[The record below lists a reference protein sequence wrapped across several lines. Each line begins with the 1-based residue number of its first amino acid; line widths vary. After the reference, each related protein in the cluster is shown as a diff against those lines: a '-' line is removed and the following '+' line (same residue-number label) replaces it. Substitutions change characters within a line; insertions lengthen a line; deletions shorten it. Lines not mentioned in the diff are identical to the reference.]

1 VTRAILAIEPGL
13 PVGSLSIL
21 APDIGPAMECARFNL
36 RLWFAAAG
44 FIVIATLSAAF
55 AVLMSHYLTTTML
68 DREVAVTQEFLE
80 SILATEGYGERVFV
94 GDGRGARE
102 ALESFADHVRAMPEI
117 MRANVYGADRSIL
130 WSTDRELIGR
140 RFENNPEL
148 DQAMAGSLVREI
160 GQLRAD
166 SKPEHIAL
174 GPNFTGHFIEAY
186 IPFRGNG
193 MILGVVEIYK
203 VPVALETAIDQGH
216 RIIGISAAI
225 GALVLFATLYW
236 IVRRGALQ
244 IQRQQAELGRLE
256 GLAAVGQM
264 ASAVAHSLRNP
275 LSGIRSSAELLR
287 LEYPMLKPVP
297 DEIIGEVDRLDQ
309 CVRELMDYARS
320 DTVSVRRVEPLDLVR
335 ETVERQRVALDRA
348 RVVVTIDDARRTRRP
363 IAVDPPMLGQAMVS
377 IITNAIEALPDGGNL
392 RIVLSETD
400 HRHTL
405 ISFTDS
411 GSGIPTDLL
420 PRISE
425 PFFTTK
431 IHGLGLGLALAR
443 RIVERFNG
451 TLDILSSDEGGAML
465 RIKLAAAR

>member
-1 VTRAILAIEPGL
+1 
-13 PVGSLSIL
+13 
-21 APDIGPAMECARFNL
+21 
-36 RLWFAAAG
+36 
-44 FIVIATLSAAF
+44 
-55 AVLMSHYLTTTML
+55 
-68 DREVAVTQEFLE
+68 
-80 SILATEGYGERVFV
+80 
-94 GDGRGARE
+94 
-102 ALESFADHVRAMPEI
+102 
-117 MRANVYGADRSIL
+117 
-130 WSTDRELIGR
+130 
-140 RFENNPEL
+140 
-148 DQAMAGSLVREI
+148 
-160 GQLRAD
+160 
-166 SKPEHIAL
+166 
-174 GPNFTGHFIEAY
+174 
-186 IPFRGNG
+186 

-203 VPVALETAIDQGH
+203 VPVALETAIDRGR

-244 IQRQQAELGRLE
+244 IQRQQAELGRLA

-264 ASAVAHSLRNP
+264 ASAVAHGLRNP

-297 DEIIGEVDRLDQ
+297 NEIIGEVDRLDQ

-320 DTVSVRRVEPLDLVR
+320 DTVSVQRVEPLDLVR

-348 RVVVTIDDARRTRRP
+348 RVVVTIDDDRRTRRP

-377 IITNAIEALPDGGNL
+377 IITNAIEALPDGGKL
-392 RIVLSETD
+392 RIVLSEPD
-400 HRHTL
+400 NRHTL

-411 GSGIPTDLL
+411 GCGIPSDLL

-431 IHGLGLGLALAR
+431 IHGLGLGLVLAR

-451 TLDILSSDEGGAML
+451 TLDILSSDEGGALL